1 MWQAFQIGSDLW
13 LNHWTSEGLEIDDEI
28 TKRNVIVYALLGGG
42 GALMVLVRSVCVVL
56 VGLGGARYLF
66 GAMTDALLRAPM
78 RFFDTNP
85 IGRIVNRYAT
95 DMGSIDFRMPLI
107 YGGFLADFFV
117 AVCQLATAAYMVNFL
132 GLLVIPLAWIYV
144 KVANFYLSS
153 SSEITRLQRVV
164 SSPS

>member
-1 MWQAFQIGSDLW
+1 
-13 LNHWTSEGLEIDDEI
+13 
-28 TKRNVIVYALLGGG
+28 
-42 GALMVLVRSVCVVL
+42 
-56 VGLGGARYLF
+56 
-66 GAMTDALLRAPM
+66 MTDALLRAPM